1 MPEEPARDATI
12 DSKLQNFFRHRLPPP
27 VAGTPSGVGSRL
39 RVSAR
44 GRRFFTE
51 DGLPGAGVV
60 RLRHF
65 NPVIDGRISKNPGEL
80 LAYRDFLHLQHFLLD
95 TVSRHGQYVEV
106 RTAYWSQEVNNGRQ
120 DSGEL

>member
-1 MPEEPARDATI
+1 M
-12 DSKLQNFFRHRLPPP
+12 
-27 VAGTPSGVGSRL
+27 
-39 RVSAR
+39 
-44 GRRFFTE
+44 E

-95 TVSRHGQYVEV
+95 TVSRHGQDVGV

>member
-1 MPEEPARDATI
+1 MHCMRRG
-12 DSKLQNFFRHRLPPP
+12 SPPP
-27 VAGTPSGVGSRL
+27 LLPLRKVGSRL

-60 RLRHF
+60 RLHHF
-65 NPVIDGRISKNPGEL
+65 NPLIDGRISKNPGKL

-95 TVSRHGQYVEV
+95 TVSQTRSGCGSENCLLVPGGERWSTRFW
-106 RTAYWSQEVNNGRQ
+106 RTTARPSSRR
-120 DSGEL
+120 